1 MRPTSVFLFVHL
13 AFVNI
18 AFSQPIVL
26 YPGDANNDGVANH
39 YDLLPIGI
47 AYGKTGP
54 PRFFPSP
61 VWAPQQAQAWAP
73 QVLPVSQI
81 DLAFVDCSGN
91 GTIDSLDA
99 GLIAFNY
106 DSTQNNAVP
115 PPFPYIE
122 LLTQFCLS
130 CPQPEIVVTFD
141 QDTVGSPDTFSA
153 TFVLRY
159 PPNVPPPLGALGIAF
174 DVGYNYDPDHII
186 DSLTRIYPDT
196 IPDDR
201 MYIVATHT
209 KAIATGL
216 LPMKA
221 GSIKFASAGKGKNV
235 YFKPVTPLFTAEFV
249 IIDMIVRDGSEAGKF
264 SFTISNVLILNELEQ
279 IIGLGGIQM
288 DTVVVATKAPAGKEP
303 VVYISPNPVLDILT
317 VESPDSPIERFEV
330 ISLSGERVLSVM
342 ADRQNRFEMPVASL
356 SPGVWLAV
364 IQTKNGNRIKKF
376 VKE

>member
-1 MRPTSVFLFVHL
+1 MRPTFVFLIIHL
-13 AFVNI
+13 AIVNI
-18 AFSQPIVL
+18 CRTQPIIL

-47 AYGKTGP
+47 AYGKIGP

-91 GTIDSLDA
+91 GLIDSTDA

-106 DSTQNNAVP
+106 DSTQSNAVP

-122 LLTQFCLS
+122 LLTQFCFT

-174 DVGYNYDPDHII
+174 DVEYDYDPDQII

-201 MYIVATHT
+201 MYVVATHT
-209 KAIATGL
+209 KAVATGL
-216 LPMKA
+216 LPKMA
-221 GSIKFASAGKGKNV
+221 GSIGFAAAGKGKNV
-235 YFKPVTPLFTAEFV
+235 YFKPVTPLFTVEFV
-249 IIDMIVRDGSEAGKF
+249 IEDMIIRDGSEALKF

-279 IIGLGGIQM
+279 IIGLGGIKM
-288 DTVVVATKAPAGKEP
+288 DTVVVATKNLAGKVP
-303 VVYISPNPVLDILT
+303 AVSISPNPVLDMLII
-317 VESPDSPIERFEV
+317 ESPESPIEKIEV
-330 ISLSGERVLSVM
+330 ISLSGERILSVA
-342 ADRQNRFEMPVASL
+342 ADEQNRVEVPAASL

-364 IQTKNGNRIKKF
+364 IQTKNGFSTRQF
-376 VKE
+376 VKY